1 MSKNLSPPL
10 ILASQSA
17 ARQNLLKNA
26 GLVFKAVPAQLDE
39 DVFHRKHVPAHDMAL
54 ELAKAKA
61 LSVAKTHKDALVI
74 GADQILEFEGAIVTK
89 AASKKEARER
99 LGAFRGKT
107 HKLISAVSVVKAGTI
122 LWSVSDEAQLS
133 MHALSDDFLD
143 MYCERAG
150 EILTTCVGSYA
161 LEEHGSWLFSAV
173 RGDYFTILGLPLLP
187 LLAYLREYHGIA
199 P

>member
-1 MSKNLSPPL
+1 MSKTKPQL

-17 ARQNLLKNA
+17 ARQSLLKNA

-39 DVFHRKHVPAHDMAL
+39 DAFHRKHIPTRDIAL

-61 LSVAKTHKDALVI
+61 LSVAQTHKDALVI
-74 GADQILEFEGAIVTK
+74 GADQILEFEGALVTK
-89 AASKKEARER
+89 AASKKEAREK

-133 MHALSDDFLD
+133 MHNLSDDVLD
-143 MYCERAG
+143 LYCEKAG
-150 EILTTCVGSYA
+150 DALTACVGSYA
-161 LEEHGSWLFSAV
+161 LEERGSWLFSAV
-173 RGDYFTILGLPLLP
+173 KGDYFTVLGLPLLP
-187 LLAYLREYHGIA
+187 LLAYLREYHGVT